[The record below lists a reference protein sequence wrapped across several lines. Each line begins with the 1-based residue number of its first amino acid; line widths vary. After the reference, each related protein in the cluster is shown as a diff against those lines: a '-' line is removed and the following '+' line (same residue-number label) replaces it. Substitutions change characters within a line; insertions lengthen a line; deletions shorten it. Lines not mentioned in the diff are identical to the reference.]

1 LEHGPGPGDPT
12 PLLDSVPLCV
22 DLDGTLVRT
31 DTLLEGVVGLA
42 KQAPGQ
48 LLLLPLWLARGRAHL
63 KSAVS
68 RRVRLDPGFLPF
80 ETGLVAYLRAQRAA
94 GRQLWLV
101 TGAARDIAQA
111 IADHLGIFEG
121 VLATD
126 GEQNLTR
133 WKKVAALRRRFPE
146 GFDYAGNSWADLPA
160 WDAARQ
166 AILVAAPPAVARR
179 ARERGNVVLEFP
191 RKGSGAAVVSTLRLH
206 QWARNLLV
214 LVPALAAHRAG
225 GLRQLAQ
232 LAGTFLAFGV
242 VDSATF
248 LVRDILDME
257 SDRRGADTRQRPFA
271 SGALPIS
278 LGLLLAMALLASGAL
293 IAAWLPLT
301 VVLLIAGSL
310 AATLAYSFG
319 LKQRPIIDVV
329 ILASLYTARIYAGGA
344 AADVPVSEWLASFSM
359 FLFFS
364 LAFLRRASDLV
375 ASRGTHSGRGYRPE
389 DVGPIFAMGITSGY
403 LSVLV
408 LALYISRGD
417 VRRFYAHPGWLWG
430 LCPLALFWI
439 GHVWLLSRRGELND
453 DPLSFALRS
462 RASWAVLLLGVAFA
476 WLGS

>member
-1 LEHGPGPGDPT
+1 M
-12 PLLDSVPLCV
+12 PLCV

-31 DTLLEGVVGLA
+31 DTLLEGLVGLA

-68 RRVRLDPGFLPF
+68 RRVRLDPGSLPF
-80 ETGLVAYLRAQRAA
+80 ETGFVAYLRAQRAA
-94 GRQLWLV
+94 GRKLWLV
-101 TGAARDIAQA
+101 TGAARDVAQA

-126 GEQNLTR
+126 GEENLTR
-133 WKKVAALRRRFPE
+133 WKKVAALQRRFPE

-179 ARERGNVVLEFP
+179 AWERGNVVLEFP
-191 RKGSGAAVVSTLRLH
+191 RKGSGAAIVSALRFP

-225 GLRQLAQ
+225 GLRELAQ
-232 LAGTFLAFGV
+232 LAGTLLAFGV

-257 SDRRGADTRQRPFA
+257 SDRRHADTRQRPFA
-271 SGALPIS
+271 SGVLPIPV
-278 LGLLLAMALLASGAL
+278 GLLLALALLGAGAL

-301 VVLLIAGSL
+301 VGLLIAGSL

-329 ILASLYTARIYAGGA
+329 ILASLYTTRIYAGGA
-344 AADVPVSEWLASFSM
+344 AAGVPVSEWLASFSM

-375 ASRGTHSGRGYRPE
+375 ASGGTRSGRGYRPD
-389 DVGPIFAMGITSGY
+389 DVGPVFAMGITSGY

-430 LCPLALFWI
+430 LCPLALVWV
-439 GHVWLLSRRGELND
+439 GHVWLLARRGELND

-462 RASWAVLLLGVAFA
+462 RASWAVLLLGVALA